1 MERPDRQSGIS
12 AGRVRAITH
21 LIPEVRPLPGQRFA
35 LFKNA
40 PGVFVP
46 GAGRFPLLTVF
57 PVPLSFFIAANIN
70 TPFSEVRFFQT
81 ES

>member
-1 MERPDRQSGIS
+1 MEYGQIGKTQNPPSIACS
-12 AGRVRAITH
+12 ARAVH
-21 LIPEVRPLPGQRFA
+21 
-35 LFKNA
+35 
-40 PGVFVP
+40 

-81 ES
+81 DS